1 MLATF
6 DTTQLGGL
14 GYEYASRTRFGASTL
29 PVPQN
34 LTEAKQQMKLHE
46 DDVKLSLLERE
57 HAREVDIMEAEKVAS
72 QPVDDETKSID
83 TDEEVEVDNK
93 DPNKTKWVSTCI

>member
-14 GYEYASRTRFGASTL
+14 GYEYACRTRFGASTL

-46 DDVKLSLLERE
+46 DDVKISLLERE

-93 DPNKTKWVSTCI
+93 DPNKTKWVSTCF

>member
-1 MLATF
+1 M
-6 DTTQLGGL
+6 
-14 GYEYASRTRFGASTL
+14 
-29 PVPQN
+29 PQN

-46 DDVKLSLLERE
+46 DDVKISLLERE

>member
-29 PVPQN
+29 PVPEN

-46 DDVKLSLLERE
+46 DEVKISLLERE

>member
-1 MLATF
+1 MF

-46 DDVKLSLLERE
+46 DDVKISLLERE

-72 QPVDDETKSID
+72 QPVDDEIKSID

-93 DPNKTKWVSTCI
+93 DPNKTKWVSTCF